1 MNSNIKPTGASTSV
15 AGISRTYKRILR
27 QSFFMVIFDKRFD
40 AAISQTSAQ
49 CNTADRISVSKFC
62 AFPAFG
68 RIFFDWQPDL
78 GYGKRALRPETD
90 G

>member
-40 AAISQTSAQ
+40 AAISQTRLQ
-49 CNTADRISVSKFC
+49 CNTAYRIRGCFEKVFWLN
-62 AFPAFG
+62 FG
-68 RIFFDWQPDL
+68 VRAYFFL
-78 GYGKRALRPETD
+78 TSNLI
-90 G
+90 